1 VASKPPLVVS
11 VAVLQNAEIVV
22 AEQNVASSAAG
33 ASAVGGGAAAAAAAQ
48 EVQRLG
54 RALDLC
60 ADVGVW
66 AEWVRGRVAA

>member
-33 ASAVGGGAAAAAAAQ
+33 ASAVGGEAAAVAQ